1 MKVSVKKG
9 YNKRYPVYRTDYSGD
24 EKILPKN
31 IVYRNR
37 HYELLESK
45 VGKQYYDCNGEGYY
59 DKIYCKIPFVLSKT
73 CKNIIYWLLI
83 LLYTFII
90 LFPNFILTTK
100 SIIPTII
107 LSLCGGT
114 FMYIFEEWQELKLDK
129 YIFSN

>member
-1 MKVSVKKG
+1 MKVSIKKG
-9 YNKRYPVYRTDYSGD
+9 YNKRYPIYRTDDSGD
-24 EKILPKN
+24 EKILLKN
-31 IVYRNR
+31 IVYRTR

-73 CKNIIYWLLI
+73 WKNIIYWLLI

-90 LFPNFILTTK
+90 LFPDFIFNYTK
-100 SIIPTII
+100 VPSTII

-114 FMYIFEEWQELKLDK
+114 FMYIFEEWQEMKLNK